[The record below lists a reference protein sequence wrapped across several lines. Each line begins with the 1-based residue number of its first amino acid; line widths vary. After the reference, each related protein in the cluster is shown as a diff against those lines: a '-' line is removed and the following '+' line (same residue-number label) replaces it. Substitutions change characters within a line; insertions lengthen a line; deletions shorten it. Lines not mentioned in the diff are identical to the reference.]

1 MRGTSG
7 QVRLNWSSRPLADP
21 HKGRLSSYLLGE
33 GVPLSALDPGE
44 RLGIMEPFNSIWPV
58 SDVPSHCI
66 SIYDGADVFLHDFA
80 LADVVHRTV
89 FAAYWPHAE
98 ILNGG
103 LLQFFR
109 NGTGVLAPE
118 AVAAYKLL
126 GLPLL
131 AAKLQDAMDWFGC
144 PYPRER
150 ELRQARLDSMAASY
164 ENDPFESANDAIVNL
179 IYEEEG
185 GLEAAA
191 LAHVRQHVAN
201 ERLRDG
207 EAPR

>member
-1 MRGTSG
+1 M
-7 QVRLNWSSRPLADP
+7 SSRDSGAGL
-21 HKGRLSSYLLGE
+21 E
-33 GVPLSALDPGE
+33 
-44 RLGIMEPFNSIWPV
+44 IMEPFKSIWPV
-58 SDVPSHCI
+58 SDAPSHCI
-66 SIYDGADVFLHDFA
+66 SIYDGAEVFLHDFA
-80 LADVVHRTV
+80 EAGVVHRTV

-109 NGTGVLAPE
+109 NSAGVLAPE
-118 AVAAYKLL
+118 AVAAYELL

-131 AAKLQDAMDWFGC
+131 AAKLQAAMDWFGS

-150 ELRQARLDSMAASY
+150 EDRRARLDSLAASY
-164 ENDPFESANDAIVNL
+164 ESDPFDSTDDAIVKL
-179 IYEEEG
+179 IYEEKG

-201 ERLRDG
+201 ELLQDSD
-207 EAPR
+207 APR

>member
-1 MRGTSG
+1 
-7 QVRLNWSSRPLADP
+7 
-21 HKGRLSSYLLGE
+21 
-33 GVPLSALDPGE
+33 
-44 RLGIMEPFNSIWPV
+44 MESLNSIWPV

-80 LADVVHRTV
+80 EAGALHRTI

-109 NGTGVLAPE
+109 NSTGVLAPE
-118 AVAAYKLL
+118 AVEAYVLL

-131 AAKLQDAMDWFGC
+131 AAKLQGAMDWFGS
-144 PYPRER
+144 PYPRQR
-150 ELRQARLDSMAASY
+150 ELRRGRLDSLAVSY
-164 ENDPFESANDAIVNL
+164 EDDPFEGADDAIVRL
-179 IYEEEG
+179 IYEENG

-191 LAHVRQHVAN
+191 LAYVRQHVAN
-201 ERLRDG
+201 ELLRDG
-207 EAPR
+207 DAPR

>member
-1 MRGTSG
+1 
-7 QVRLNWSSRPLADP
+7 
-21 HKGRLSSYLLGE
+21 
-33 GVPLSALDPGE
+33 
-44 RLGIMEPFNSIWPV
+44 MEPFNSIWPV

-80 LADVVHRTV
+80 QAGVVHRTV
-89 FAAYWPHAE
+89 FAAYWPYAE

-109 NGTGVLAPE
+109 NSTGVLAPE
-118 AVAAYKLL
+118 AVAAYELL

-131 AAKLQDAMDWFGC
+131 AVKLQDAMDWFGS

-150 ELRQARLDSMAASY
+150 EVRRARLDSLAASY
-164 ENDPFESANDAIVNL
+164 ESDPFESADDAIVKL
-179 IYEEEG
+179 IYEERG

-191 LAHVRQHVAN
+191 LAYVRQHVAN
-201 ERLRDG
+201 ELLQDG
-207 EAPR
+207 DAPR